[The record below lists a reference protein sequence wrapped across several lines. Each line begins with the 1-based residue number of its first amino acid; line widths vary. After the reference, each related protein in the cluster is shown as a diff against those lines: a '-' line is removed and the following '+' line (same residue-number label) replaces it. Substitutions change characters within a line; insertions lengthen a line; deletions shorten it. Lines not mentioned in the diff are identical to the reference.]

1 MRKSE
6 IIVIIIIFNFFL
18 LAFLSA
24 IITYIL
30 QYKNKKKQ
38 YNKLLE
44 TKEIEHQKE
53 ILSTQIEIQN
63 QTMQK
68 LGREIHDNIGQK
80 LTLASLYTQQLAF
93 ENKAPNITENIE
105 NISNI
110 INQSLVELRELS
122 KTLTNNFIDNNSIY
136 ELIKAE
142 CDKIDGLKTCTI
154 VFDIEDENLDLSYQ
168 LKAILYRIIQEFTQ
182 NSMKHSQCKNISIVL
197 IRNENEIDLTIND
210 DGIGFNQAEQI
221 NNGIGLAN
229 MQKRIKIL
237 NGTYILNSIIN
248 KGTEL
253 KVKLPIIDEKK
264 DSNS

>member
-24 IITYIL
+24 IIVYIL

-53 ILSTQIEIQN
+53 LLTTQIEIQS

-136 ELIKAE
+136 DLIKAE
-142 CDKIDGLKTCTI
+142 CDKINGLKACEI
-154 VFDIEDENLDLSYQ
+154 NFEINDENLDISYQ
-168 LKAILYRIIQEFTQ
+168 LKVILFRIIQEFTQ
-182 NSMKHSQCKNISIVL
+182 NSMKHSKCKNIAIIL
-197 IRNENEIDLTIND
+197 NRNENELDLTIND
-210 DGIGFNQAEQI
+210 DGIGFNQDDQVI
-221 NNGIGLAN
+221 NGIGLVN

-237 NGTYILNSIIN
+237 NGTYNLKSIIDT
-248 KGTEL
+248 GTEL
-253 KVKLPIIDEKK
+253 KVKLPINDEKK